1 MSSKGQAWLAAR
13 SQPVAP
19 ADMPAASSGD
29 AYGSSNSIGGVA
41 VTPHPPGFPMP
52 GFQPQWPCGPAG
64 SLANMGITIPPRM
77 QPPQLQLGNGN
88 RMQMPQPQPPS
99 QTAAIEMGVQFGF
112 QMATLQHTCQ
122 QQAGALQQQ
131 ADRLD
136 LLEAQRM
143 SEPTCDYH
151 TDTLKQEGLLKQGG
165 LLFLQITPITC
176 RGLLHRSQCP
186 SCVKLYDVWHIK
198 PRWNPTGDTE
208 SSEPDGSNSAA
219 TSQPPTRKRPGATV
233 FYTFTIGGVLLCVR
247 MCHILILPYI
257 HQGGMPPACP
267 LGR

>member
-1 MSSKGQAWLAAR
+1 
-13 SQPVAP
+13 
-19 ADMPAASSGD
+19 
-29 AYGSSNSIGGVA
+29 
-41 VTPHPPGFPMP
+41 MP

-77 QPPQLQLGNGN
+77 QPPQLQLGNGS

-99 QTAAIEMGVQFGF
+99 QTAAIETGVQFGY

-131 ADRLD
+131 ASRLD
-136 LLEAQRM
+136 LLEACQM

-165 LLFLQITPITC
+165 LLFC
-176 RGLLHRSQCP
+176 RLHLSHAGA
-186 SCVKLYDVWHIK
+186 SFIGANALHVLNYMMSGIL
-198 PRWNPTGDTE
+198 
-208 SSEPDGSNSAA
+208 SPDGIQQA
-219 TSQPPTRKRPGATV
+219 TPRAQNQTARTALRPRSRRPLANDQEPQF

-247 MCHILILPYI
+247 MCHILILPYT
-257 HQGGMPPACP
+257 HQGGIPPYTPRRHTSFMSIGALVKNKNSSCEDANT
-267 LGR
+267 GEEEADEGSQVRWVFF